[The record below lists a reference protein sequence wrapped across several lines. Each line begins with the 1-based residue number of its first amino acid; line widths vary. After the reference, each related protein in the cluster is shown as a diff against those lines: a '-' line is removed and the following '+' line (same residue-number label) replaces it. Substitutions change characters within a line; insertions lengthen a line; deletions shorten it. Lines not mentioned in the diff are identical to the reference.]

1 MKMLYIT
8 PKINN
13 EGGVARVLSIKTNY
27 LVEHFDYEIHI
38 VTQNEGNVTTFYNY
52 NPIIQLHDITLNG
65 NPFSFL
71 WQYKIQIEQTIKK
84 INPDIVVLCDFG
96 WKAFF
101 FPFIIKTVKPV
112 IFEAHASKFNEPIEY
127 KKHWFKQITHRFKY
141 FFRNYSIK
149 KFDAFVVL
157 SNEALSEWNAK
168 KGTVIP
174 NPIWLN
180 NTVSAALEA
189 KKVIVATRYSYEK
202 GLDRLLQIWALVLVK
217 HPDWILE
224 IYGKTK
230 DGLALESLAQKLN
243 IAHAVYFFPPEKNI
257 EDKYL
262 QSSIYAM
269 TSRSE
274 AFPMVLLE
282 AMSCGL
288 PVIAFDCPVGPRT
301 IIKDNENGFLIDDG
315 NLEAYANQLIS
326 LMDSQELRLKI
337 GVKAR
342 NIRAKYSLEMIM
354 KQWNEFFLQYKND
367 AKLL

>member
-1 MKMLYIT
+1 MKILYIT

-27 LVEHFDYEIHI
+27 IVEHFDYEIHI
-38 VTQNEGNVTTFYNY
+38 VTQNEGYANTFYKY
-52 NPIIQLHDITLNG
+52 NPKLHLHDITLKG

-71 WQYKIQIEQTIKK
+71 RQYKKQIERSIKT
-84 INPDIVVLCDFG
+84 INPEVVVLCDFG

-101 FPFIIKTVKPV
+101 FPFIIKTPKPV
-112 IFEAHASKFNEPIEY
+112 IFEAHASKFNEPVEY
-127 KKHWFKQITHRFKY
+127 KINWFNQITHHFKY

-180 NTVSAALEA
+180 NTISAALEA

-202 GLDRLLQIWALVLVK
+202 GLDRLLQIWSLVLVK
-217 HPDWILE
+217 HPDWVLE
-224 IYGKTK
+224 IYGKTEN
-230 DGLALESLAQKLN
+230 DLALESLAQKLN
-243 IAHAVYFFPPEKNI
+243 IQHAVYFLSPVKNI
-257 EDKYL
+257 EEKYL

-269 TSRSE
+269 ASRSE

-288 PVIAFDCPVGPRT
+288 PVVAFDCPVGPRT
-301 IIKDNENGFLIDDG
+301 LIKDNENGFLIDDD
-315 NLEAYANQLIS
+315 NIKAYANQLIS

-337 GVKAR
+337 GEKAKE
-342 NIRAKYSLEMIM
+342 IRTKYSLDIIM
-354 KQWNEFFLQYKND
+354 NQWYEFFLKYK
-367 AKLL
+367 K